1 MPVLAVR
8 LEHDIFAKNEV
19 RCCLLRSLAERLA
32 FLRAVDAIQAYALRL
47 FVMQDFDRV
56 AVNNGDDEEVD
67 PGVLLQPRVEAEI
80 AFLTHVEEV
89 LIVSADRQEDFS
101 P

>member
-32 FLRAVDAIQAYALRL
+32 FLRAIDAIQADALRL
-47 FVMQDFDRV
+47 LVLQDFDRV
-56 AVNNGDDEEVD
+56 AVDDRDDEGGELGRPAVNYK
-67 PGVLLQPRVEAEI
+67 
-80 AFLTHVEEV
+80 
-89 LIVSADRQEDFS
+89 QEGCA
-101 P
+101 